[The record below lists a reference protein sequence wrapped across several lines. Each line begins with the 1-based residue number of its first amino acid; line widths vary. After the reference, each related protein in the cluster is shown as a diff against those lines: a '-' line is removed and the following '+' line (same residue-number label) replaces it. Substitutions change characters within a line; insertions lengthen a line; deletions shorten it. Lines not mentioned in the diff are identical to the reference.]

1 MSDDRDEIQRA
12 ADLRNSVDRLDELIE
27 KVENMTDEEW
37 ANMVR
42 RGQS

>member
-1 MSDDRDEIQRA
+1 MSDERDEIQRA

-27 KVENMTDEEW
+27 KVENMTGEEW

-42 RGQS
+42 RGKT